1 MILDKDAISSHMLR
15 LGLGALA
22 HATHHAMYYS
32 MDNDKWSELSVL
44 QAAHAA
50 EILIKARIAQEH
62 PLLIFDKLPKKPRED
77 ELLDMDQLYEQGR
90 TIQYNALP
98 DQLWATTGL
107 SIPNRQNF
115 DEFGKIRNSI
125 QHFLPKEG
133 LEYRSL
139 ALSFIYDVIDPFIN
153 ECWGLYAVDYFEDID
168 GASYLIAA
176 LIAHGIYFKVSPKII
191 GNLEGGETEIE
202 WPSNN
207 AEYKIEIEKRF
218 AEAESEE

>member
-1 MILDKDAISSHMLR
+1 MILDKEAISSHMLN

-62 PLLIFDKLPKKPRED
+62 PLLIFEKLPKNSNNTAS
-77 ELLDMDQLYEQGR
+77 LDMEQLYEQGR
-90 TIQYNALP
+90 TVQYNALP

-107 SIPNRQNF
+107 KIPNRVVF

-125 QHFLPKEG
+125 QHFLPKG
-133 LEYRSL
+133 GMDYGYLVL
-139 ALSFIYDVIDPFIN
+139 NFIYNVIDPFI
-153 ECWGLYAVDYFEDID
+153 EKCWGLYASDYYEDVD
-168 GASYLIAA
+168 GAPYLIAA
-176 LIAHGIYFKVSPKII
+176 LVRQGILFRVSP
-191 GNLEGGETEIE
+191 EIADNWKWAE
-202 WPSNN
+202 IDWPSNDRK
-207 AEYKIEIEKRF
+207 YKVEIEKRMLK
-218 AEAESEE
+218 ASIEEE